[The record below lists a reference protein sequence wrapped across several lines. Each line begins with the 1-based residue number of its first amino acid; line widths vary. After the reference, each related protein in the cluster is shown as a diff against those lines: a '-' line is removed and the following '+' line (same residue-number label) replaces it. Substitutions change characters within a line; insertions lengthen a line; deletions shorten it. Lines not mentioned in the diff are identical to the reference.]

1 MHPPSSDVRR
11 NGPESANIA
20 QQSSL
25 RGQHNAVAGQQQR
38 DEYAEAAR
46 SPTDRRVRSAWR
58 RARMSGKHRILVLD
72 DDPELRDWLQ
82 RVLEEAGFDV
92 SAVDSA
98 TGMQR
103 QLAAAP
109 HALVLLDLKLRGE
122 DGLMVAR
129 ELRRRSDVS
138 IIMMSGL
145 GDETDRVLGLETA
158 ADDFVTKPFSGRE
171 LIARVRAQLRRTT
184 ELSMPRPASNGGGPR
199 FCFDGWMMD
208 LTARTLTRNG
218 TPCALTQGEFEL
230 LAAMVQ
236 QPSRIWSRDQLLEY
250 TRGFGIDVYDRTIDV
265 LILRLRRKI
274 EPNPEQPT
282 YIRTQRGIGY
292 VFAAPVVRV

>member
-1 MHPPSSDVRR
+1 
-11 NGPESANIA
+11 
-20 QQSSL
+20 
-25 RGQHNAVAGQQQR
+25 
-38 DEYAEAAR
+38 
-46 SPTDRRVRSAWR
+46 
-58 RARMSGKHRILVLD
+58 MSEKHRILVLD
-72 DDPELRDWLQ
+72 DDPEVRAWLTG
-82 RVLEEAGFDV
+82 VLEEAGFEV

-98 TGMQR
+98 AHMQQR
-103 QLAAAP
+103 LAAAP
-109 HALVLLDLKLRGE
+109 HALVILDLKLRGE
-122 DGLMVAR
+122 DGLTVAR
-129 ELRRRSDVS
+129 ELRRRSDVP
-138 IIMMSGL
+138 IIMISGL

-199 FCFDGWMMD
+199 FCFDGWTLD
-208 LTARTLTRNG
+208 LAARTLTHDG
-218 TPCALTQGEFEL
+218 SACALTQGEFEL

-236 QPSRIWSRDQLLEY
+236 QPSRVWSRDQLLEH

-282 YIRTQRGIGY
+282 YIRTQRGVGY
-292 VFAAPVVRV
+292 VFAVPVVRV

>member
-1 MHPPSSDVRR
+1 
-11 NGPESANIA
+11 
-20 QQSSL
+20 
-25 RGQHNAVAGQQQR
+25 
-38 DEYAEAAR
+38 
-46 SPTDRRVRSAWR
+46 
-58 RARMSGKHRILVLD
+58 MSEKHRILVLD
-72 DDPELRDWLQ
+72 DDPEVRVWLKS
-82 RVLEEAGFDV
+82 VLEEAGFEV

-98 TGMQR
+98 ARMQQ

-109 HALVLLDLKLRGE
+109 HALVILDLKLRGE
-122 DGLMVAR
+122 DGLTVAR

-138 IIMMSGL
+138 IIMISGL

-171 LIARVRAQLRRTT
+171 LIARVRAQLRRTI

-199 FCFDGWMMD
+199 YCFDGWTMD
-208 LTARTLTRNG
+208 LSARTLTHNG
-218 TPCALTQGEFEL
+218 GPCALTQGEFEL

-236 QPSRIWSRDQLLEY
+236 QPSRVWSRDQLLEH

-292 VFAAPVVRV
+292 VFAVPVVRV

>member
-1 MHPPSSDVRR
+1 
-11 NGPESANIA
+11 
-20 QQSSL
+20 
-25 RGQHNAVAGQQQR
+25 
-38 DEYAEAAR
+38 
-46 SPTDRRVRSAWR
+46 
-58 RARMSGKHRILVLD
+58 MSEKQRILVVD
-72 DDPELRDWLQ
+72 DDPEVRAWLTSA
-82 RVLEEAGFDV
+82 LEEAGFGV

-98 TGMQR
+98 AGMQQ

-109 HALVLLDLKLRGE
+109 HALVILDLKLRGE
-122 DGLMVAR
+122 DGLTVAR

-138 IIMMSGL
+138 IIMISGL

-199 FCFDGWMMD
+199 YCFDGWTMD
-208 LTARTLTRNG
+208 LAARTLTHNG
-218 TPCALTQGEFEL
+218 APCSLTQGEFEL

-236 QPSRIWSRDQLLEY
+236 QPSRVWSRDRLLEH

-282 YIRTQRGIGY
+282 YIRTQRGVGY
-292 VFAAPVVRV
+292 MFAVPVVRV

>member
-1 MHPPSSDVRR
+1 
-11 NGPESANIA
+11 
-20 QQSSL
+20 
-25 RGQHNAVAGQQQR
+25 
-38 DEYAEAAR
+38 
-46 SPTDRRVRSAWR
+46 
-58 RARMSGKHRILVLD
+58 MSEKHRILVLD
-72 DDPELRDWLQ
+72 DDPEVRDWLQ
-82 RVLEEAGFDV
+82 GVLEEAGFHV
-92 SAVDSA
+92 STADCA
-98 TGMQR
+98 ACMQ
-103 QLAAAP
+103 QQIAALP
-109 HALVLLDLKLRGE
+109 PALVLLDLKLRGE
-122 DGLMVAR
+122 DGLTVAR
-129 ELRRRSDVS
+129 ELRRQSDVS

-184 ELSMPRPASNGGGPR
+184 ELSMPRPAANGGGPR

-208 LTARTLTRNG
+208 LAARTLTRDG
-218 TPCALTQGEFEL
+218 VPCALTQGEFEL

-236 QPSRIWSRDQLLEY
+236 QPSRVWSRDQLLEH

-282 YIRTQRGIGY
+282 YVRTRRGIGY
-292 VFAAPVVRV
+292 VFAARVVRV

>member
-1 MHPPSSDVRR
+1 
-11 NGPESANIA
+11 
-20 QQSSL
+20 
-25 RGQHNAVAGQQQR
+25 
-38 DEYAEAAR
+38 
-46 SPTDRRVRSAWR
+46 
-58 RARMSGKHRILVLD
+58 MSGKHRILVLD

>member
-1 MHPPSSDVRR
+1 
-11 NGPESANIA
+11 
-20 QQSSL
+20 
-25 RGQHNAVAGQQQR
+25 
-38 DEYAEAAR
+38 
-46 SPTDRRVRSAWR
+46 
-58 RARMSGKHRILVLD
+58 MSEKHRILVLD
-72 DDPELRDWLQ
+72 DDPEVRAWLTG
-82 RVLEEAGFDV
+82 VLEEAGFEV

-98 TGMQR
+98 AHMQQR
-103 QLAAAP
+103 LAAAP
-109 HALVLLDLKLRGE
+109 HALVILDLKLRGE
-122 DGLMVAR
+122 DGLTVAR

-138 IIMMSGL
+138 IIMISGL

-171 LIARVRAQLRRTT
+171 LLARVRAQLRRTT

-199 FCFDGWMMD
+199 FCFDGWTLD
-208 LTARTLTRNG
+208 LSARTLTHDG
-218 TPCALTQGEFEL
+218 SACALTQGEFEL

-236 QPSRIWSRDQLLEY
+236 QPSRVWSRDQLLEH

-282 YIRTQRGIGY
+282 YIRTQRGVGY
-292 VFAAPVVRV
+292 VFAVPVVRV

>member
-1 MHPPSSDVRR
+1 
-11 NGPESANIA
+11 
-20 QQSSL
+20 
-25 RGQHNAVAGQQQR
+25 
-38 DEYAEAAR
+38 
-46 SPTDRRVRSAWR
+46 
-58 RARMSGKHRILVLD
+58 MSEKYRILVLD
-72 DDPELRDWLQ
+72 DDPEVRDWLQ

-98 TGMQR
+98 ARMQQ

-122 DGLMVAR
+122 DGLTVAR
-129 ELRRRSDVS
+129 DLRRRSDVS

-184 ELSMPRPASNGGGPR
+184 ELSMPRPASNGGGPH
-199 FCFDGWMMD
+199 FCFDGWTMD
-208 LTARTLTRNG
+208 LAARTLTRDG
-218 TPCALTQGEFEL
+218 APCALTQGEFEL

-236 QPSRIWSRDQLLEY
+236 QPSRVWSRDQLLEH

-292 VFAAPVVRV
+292 VFAAPVVRL